1 MSIIKVSRPTIRILL
16 IFILLTQNSC
26 SFIISAGG
34 SLVGNLAAQLLHDEI
49 VEKDKD
55 KDKDGDREGGE

>member
-1 MSIIKVSRPTIRILL
+1 MSITKVTGPTIRILL

-49 VEKDKD
+49 TQDDEKDDKD
-55 KDKDGDREGGE
+55 KDKQPEK

>member
-1 MSIIKVSRPTIRILL
+1 MIRILL
-16 IFILLTQNSC
+16 IFILLTTQNSC

-49 VEKDKD
+49 TQDDEKDDKD
-55 KDKDGDREGGE
+55 KDKQPEK